1 MVTAETATVLP
12 FLVLMTLA
20 LAWMIA
26 IGIAHVR
33 CIDAAREG
41 ARVAARGDGTA
52 AAVAVAARVAPSGAR
67 VEIDEGDGVVDVTV
81 TVRAVPP
88 VPLLGGALAVQLSA
102 TATAAQEISDAS
114 G

>member
-26 IGIAHVR
+26 IGISQVR
-33 CIDAAREG
+33 CLDAAREG

-52 AAVAVAARVAPSGAR
+52 AAVAVATRVAPSGAR
-67 VEIDEGDGVVDVTV
+67 VEVDEGDGAVEVTV
-81 TVRAVPP
+81 TVRTVPP
-88 VPLLGGALAVQLSA
+88 VPLLGDVLAVQLSA
-102 TATAAQEISDAS
+102 TATAAQEVS
-114 G
+114 GAAD